1 MKVETIYLKEDDIER
16 DDDLIAVIV
25 LENKFSFSNDI
36 SPICIDWNSIY
47 NIQTG
52 DLGKVN
58 MLYYIICSFF
68 NYIKYNLKKAVW
80 SYFYKVV

>member
-1 MKVETIYLKEDDIER
+1 MKMIIKVETIYLKENYIEH
-16 DDDLIAVIV
+16 DGYIAVIV
-25 LENKFSFSNDI
+25 LENELSFSNDV

-58 MLYYIICSFF
+58 MLYYIVCSFI
-68 NYIKYNLKKAVW
+68 NYIKYNLKMAVW
-80 SYFYKVV
+80 SNF